1 MKSILVLKGFKHLY
15 LGSHKLG
22 DIEHNSSIA
31 YLALGNKQHGCVE
44 GLDWYLVETLLLSV
58 LFYIY
63 YEECYCTI
71 TRVLPQHFFT
81 ASDKE

>member
-31 YLALGNKQHGCVE
+31 FLALGNKQLGCVE
-44 GLDWYLVETLLLSV
+44 GLDWYLVES
-58 LFYIY
+58 LFSHLCCSIFTMKNA
-63 YEECYCTI
+63 TI
-71 TRVLPQHFFT
+71 LY
-81 ASDKE
+81 K